1 MATKTLN
8 VAELTR
14 DEIGGI
20 YFQSLA
26 NVATRNKNHLTL
38 HGVAPQLVTR
48 AIETDF
54 CTWYGGFVSLA
65 TRLDPDAPLPPT
77 LEMMGYISQNIGKAQ
92 AAIAA

>member
-1 MATKTLN
+1 MMATKTLD

-26 NVATRNKNHLTL
+26 NTTTRRNHASLN
-38 HGVAPQLVTR
+38 GVGPQLTPK

-65 TRLDPDAPLPPT
+65 TRLDPDAKLPPT
-77 LEMMGYISQNIGKAQ
+77 QEMMGYVSQNIGRAQ

>member
-1 MATKTLN
+1 MATKTLD
-8 VAELTR
+8 VAELTK

-26 NVATRNKNHLTL
+26 NVATRKNHANV
-38 HGVAPQLVTR
+38 HGVAPQLIPR

-65 TRLDPDAPLPPT
+65 TRLDPDAQLPAT
-77 LEMMGYISQNIGKAQ
+77 LEMMGYVSQNIGKAQ